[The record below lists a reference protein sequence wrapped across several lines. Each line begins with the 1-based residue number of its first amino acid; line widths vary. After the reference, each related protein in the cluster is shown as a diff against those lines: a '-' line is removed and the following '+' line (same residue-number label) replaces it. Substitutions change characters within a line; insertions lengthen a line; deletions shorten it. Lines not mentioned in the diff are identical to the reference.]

1 VKRLFVD
8 ASDILGDEIH
18 IYDKGQINHLLHV
31 LRMKIGDA
39 LLVFDGA
46 GMEYSTEIIEI
57 AETKKPEVVLGVKS
71 ARPFERFP
79 KTAVTLFQGIPKGQ
93 KFDEIVRKSTELG
106 VYRIVPLETA
116 RVVAEIR
123 QESFEK
129 KRVRLNRIAEEAA
142 KQSRRGDVPE
152 VAPPVT
158 VAGACERIAA
168 GTAANERSL
177 RENAAFDAAI
187 LLYEL
192 EDGLTLK
199 QALRRLKPE
208 AKWDTGLNIALLIGP
223 EGGFEEAEA
232 SLLTGAGAISVT
244 VGDTILRTET
254 AGPAA
259 LAMLLYELEL

>member
-1 VKRLFVD
+1 MKRLFVD
-8 ASDILGDEIH
+8 AAAILGDRIYV
-18 IYDKGQINHLLHV
+18 YDKAQINHLLHV
-31 LRMKIGDA
+31 LRMKTGDT

-46 GMEYSTEIIEI
+46 GMEYSTEILEI
-57 AETKKPEVVLGVKS
+57 ADTKKPGIVLRIKNV
-71 ARPFERFP
+71 RPFERFP

-93 KFDEIVRKSTELG
+93 KFDEIVRKATELG

-116 RVVAEIR
+116 RVVAEIQ

-142 KQSRRGDVPE
+142 KQSQRGDVPE
-152 VAPPVT
+152 VTSSVT
-158 VAGACERIAA
+158 LTEASEMIGR
-168 GTAANERSL
+168 
-177 RENAAFDAAI
+177 DAAAYDAVI

-199 QALRRLKPE
+199 QALRSLKPE
-208 AKWDTGLNIALLIGP
+208 AKRDTGLNIAILIGP
-223 EGGFEEAEA
+223 EGGFEESEA
-232 SLLTGAGAISVT
+232 ARLTGVGAISVT